1 MAAHFFHQQLR
12 KLRSFIRQSYGLLV
26 LTDYDLVLV
35 NGVIRFAGLEE
46 LVGARG
52 IVGQSWLGV
61 AVAVA
66 FQLRHEIIFVLKG
79 YVEGKIGLQ
88 RLIELSNKCRGLRG
102 ERFVQLLHLSYN

>member
-1 MAAHFFHQQLR
+1 MR
-12 KLRSFIRQSYGLLV
+12 KLRCFIRQSYGLLV

-52 IVGQSWLGV
+52 IVGQRRLGV
-61 AVAVA
+61 AVA
-66 FQLRHEIIFVLKG
+66 FELRHEIIFVLKG

-88 RLIELSNKCRGLRG
+88 RLIELPNKCRGLRG